1 MNKKRT
7 FPEKFLFYFS
17 IFLILFAVFW
27 SFVIRDPVWTIDN
40 LLFLFLLGLFFLF
53 LAKKEVI
60 ESEKELT
67 LDIIFALSILI
78 AVFAGKGGILDK
90 IGHSTGIFGRYINI
104 VAVIVIFFVILYGSK
119 NFLKGAIEKIKR
131 IIRKEKTINEK

>member
-1 MNKKRT
+1 MNLRRSDEQKKI
-7 FPEKFLFYFS
+7 YFS

-78 AVFAGKGGILDK
+78 AVFADRTLNWYLWKIHKYTYTGLVYIFDSGIYL
-90 IGHSTGIFGRYINI
+90 SLFE
-104 VAVIVIFFVILYGSK
+104 
-119 NFLKGAIEKIKR
+119 EKER
-131 IIRKEKTINEK
+131 EK

>member
-104 VAVIVIFFVILYGSK
+104 LILVLFIFLIVESIFHY
-119 NFLKGAIEKIKR
+119 LKKK
-131 IIRKEKTINEK
+131 KEKNNSE